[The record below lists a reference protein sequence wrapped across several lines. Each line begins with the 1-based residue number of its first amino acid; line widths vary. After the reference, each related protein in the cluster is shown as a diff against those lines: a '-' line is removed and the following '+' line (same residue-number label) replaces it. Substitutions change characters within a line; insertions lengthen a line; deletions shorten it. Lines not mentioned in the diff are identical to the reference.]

1 MFLIFITLFSVS
13 CEKEKVT
20 PSTTSIPNNDT
31 SSVSNTL
38 AKVDFFGVYMF
49 KSDYYEGE
57 KDLVLTESTLNSLKQ
72 LIVES
77 KKDMSL
83 ILKEALINTT
93 PEKREIIK
101 DFMIYIE
108 EA

>member
-1 MFLIFITLFSVS
+1 MNVSQNKLNEYITLYL
-13 CEKEKVT
+13 
-20 PSTTSIPNNDT
+20 ND
-31 SSVSNTL
+31 VE
-38 AKVDFFGVYMF
+38 
-49 KSDYYEGE
+49 DYYEGE

>member
-1 MFLIFITLFSVS
+1 MNVSQNKLNEYITLYL
-13 CEKEKVT
+13 
-20 PSTTSIPNNDT
+20 ND
-31 SSVSNTL
+31 VE
-38 AKVDFFGVYMF
+38 
-49 KSDYYEGE
+49 DYYEGE

-83 ILKEALINTT
+83 ILKETLINTT

>member
-1 MFLIFITLFSVS
+1 MNVSQNKLNEYITLYL
-13 CEKEKVT
+13 
-20 PSTTSIPNNDT
+20 ND
-31 SSVSNTL
+31 VE
-38 AKVDFFGVYMF
+38 
-49 KSDYYEGE
+49 DYYGE

-93 PEKREIIK
+93 PEKRVILE
-101 DFMIYIE
+101 DFMLYIQ